1 MAEYLADTYALIEI
15 LKGNP
20 NYKDYSVEMLFT
32 TEFNL
37 LELSY
42 ALVRDF
48 GVEDAE
54 KILEI
59 VKSSVSIISPGLH
72 YYVLASEMRLRERK
86 NGKKF
91 SLIDCLGYV
100 VAKTMGM
107 KFLTGDREFEGME
120 NVEFVK

>member
-1 MAEYLADTYALIEI
+1 MDKFFADTYALIEI

-20 NYKDYSVEMLFT
+20 NYSKYAGLELYS

-42 ALVRDF
+42 ALTRDF
-48 GVEDAE
+48 GPERAKGVLTLVRATLI
-54 KILEI
+54 IL
-59 VKSSVSIISPGLH
+59 SPTTEH
-72 YYVLASEMRLRERK
+72 YIKASDMRLKEKR
-86 NGKKF
+86 NGKKL

-100 VAKTMGM
+100 IANDLGLR
-107 KFLTGDREFEGME
+107 FLTGDREFEGME

>member
-1 MAEYLADTYALIEI
+1 MAEYFADTYALVEI

-20 NYKDYSVEMLFT
+20 NYEKYSSAELYT

-48 GVEDAE
+48 GVERAE
-54 KILEI
+54 EILEI
-59 VKSSVSIISPGLH
+59 VKSSVTVVILEVH
-72 YYVLASEMRLRERK
+72 HYVLASEIRIRERK
-86 NGKKF
+86 NGKKL

-100 VAKTMGM
+100 MAKSLGV
-107 KFLTGDREFEGME
+107 KFLTGDREFGEME

>member
-1 MAEYLADTYALIEI
+1 MAEYFAETYALVEI

-20 NYKDYSVEMLFT
+20 NYGKYSSAELYT

-37 LELSY
+37 LELPY

-48 GVEDAE
+48 GVEKAE
-54 KILEI
+54 GILEI
-59 VKSSVSIISPGLH
+59 VKSSVTVVVPEVH
-72 YYVLASEMRLRERK
+72 HYVLASEIRIQERK
-86 NGKKF
+86 NEKKL

-100 VAKTMGM
+100 IAKSLGVR
-107 KFLTGDREFEGME
+107 FLTGDREFEGMA

>member
-1 MAEYLADTYALIEI
+1 MAKYFADTYALIEI

-20 NYKDYSVEMLFT
+20 NYRKYSAEELYT

-48 GVEDAE
+48 GYEKAE
-54 KILEI
+54 EVLKI
-59 VKSSVSIISPGLH
+59 VRSAVNVVSPSLCH
-72 YYVLASEMRLRERK
+72 YVLASDMRIREK
-86 NGKKF
+86 KKGKKL
-91 SLIDCLGYV
+91 SLVDCLGYV
-100 VAKTMGM
+100 VAKSLGM
-107 KFLTGDREFEGME
+107 KFLTGDREFKEME

>member
-1 MAEYLADTYALIEI
+1 MAEYFADTYALVEI

-20 NYKDYSVEMLFT
+20 NYGKYSSAELYT

-37 LELSY
+37 LELPY

-48 GVEDAE
+48 GVEKAE
-54 KILEI
+54 GILEI
-59 VKSSVSIISPGLH
+59 VKSSVTVVVPEVH
-72 YYVLASEMRLRERK
+72 HYVLASEIRIQERK
-86 NGKKF
+86 NEKKL

-100 VAKTMGM
+100 IAKSLGM
-107 KFLTGDREFEGME
+107 RFLTGDREFEGMA

>member
-1 MAEYLADTYALIEI
+1 MADYLADTYALIEI

-20 NYKDYSVEMLFT
+20 NYKGYSIEKLFT
-32 TEFNL
+32 MEFNL

-48 GVEDAE
+48 GPEDAE

-59 VKSSVSIISPGLH
+59 VRSSINVVSPDLH
-72 YYVLASEMRLRERK
+72 HYVLASEMRISERK
-86 NGKKF
+86 NGRKF

-100 VAKTMGM
+100 VAKSMGM

>member
-1 MAEYLADTYALIEI
+1 MAKYFADTYALIEI

-20 NYKDYSVEMLFT
+20 NYRSYSAEELYT

-48 GVEDAE
+48 GSRKVEE
-54 KILEI
+54 ILEI
-59 VKSSVSIISPGLH
+59 VRSAVNVVSPSIH
-72 YYVLASEMRLRERK
+72 HYVLASEMRIREK
-86 NGKKF
+86 KKGKKL

-100 VAKTMGM
+100 VAKSLGM
-107 KFLTGDREFEGME
+107 KFLTGDREFKGME

>member
-1 MAEYLADTYALIEI
+1 MAEYLADTYALVEI

-20 NYKDYSVEMLFT
+20 NYGKYSSAELYT

-37 LELSY
+37 LELPY

-48 GVEDAE
+48 GVEKAE
-54 KILEI
+54 GILEI
-59 VKSSVSIISPGLH
+59 VKSSVTVVVPEVH
-72 YYVLASEMRLRERK
+72 HYVLASEIRIQERK
-86 NGKKF
+86 NEKKL

-100 VAKTMGM
+100 IAKSLGVR
-107 KFLTGDREFEGME
+107 FLTGDREFEGMA

>member
-20 NYKDYSVEMLFT
+20 RYKDYPAETLFT

-59 VKSSVSIISPGLH
+59 VKSSVSIISPGLYH
-72 YYVLASEMRLRERK
+72 YVLASEMRLRERK

-100 VAKTMGM
+100 VAKTMEM

-120 NVEFVK
+120 NVGFVK

>member
-1 MAEYLADTYALIEI
+1 MAEYFADTYALVEI

-20 NYKDYSVEMLFT
+20 NYEKYSSAELYT

-48 GVEDAE
+48 GVEKAE
-54 KILEI
+54 EILEI
-59 VKSSVSIISPGLH
+59 MKSSVTVVIPEVH
-72 YYVLASEMRLRERK
+72 HYVLASEIRIRERK
-86 NGKKF
+86 NGKKL
-91 SLIDCLGYV
+91 SLIDCLGYAM
-100 VAKTMGM
+100 AKSLGV
-107 KFLTGDREFEGME
+107 KFLTGDREFREME

>member
-20 NYKDYSVEMLFT
+20 NYKDYSVEMLST

-37 LELSY
+37 LELSH

-59 VKSSVSIISPGLH
+59 VKSSVGIISPDIH
-72 YYVLASEMRLRERK
+72 HYVLASEMRIRERK
-86 NGKKF
+86 KGRKF

-100 VAKTMGM
+100 VAKSMGM

-120 NVEFVK
+120 DVEFVK

>member
-1 MAEYLADTYALIEI
+1 MAEYFADTYALVEI

-20 NYKDYSVEMLFT
+20 NYEKYSLARLYT

-48 GVEDAE
+48 GTEKAE
-54 KILEI
+54 VILEI
-59 VKSSVSIISPGLH
+59 VKSSVDIVSPETRH
-72 YYVLASEMRLRERK
+72 YVLASEMRIGERK
-86 NGKKF
+86 NGKKL

-100 VAKTMGM
+100 LAKSLGV
-107 KFLTGDREFEGME
+107 KFLTGDREFKGMD

>member
-20 NYKDYSVEMLFT
+20 SYSSYPAETLFT

-59 VKSSVSIISPGLH
+59 VKTSVSIISPGLH
-72 YYVLASEMRLRERK
+72 HYVLASEMRLREQK